1 MYNYIEHRQFAEERP
16 NHKYIYRKW
25 KNGRWYYYYETKRGD
40 RAGSNTSGYELQKEV
55 NRLNQEAAIKQ
66 KTERK
71 KRAKDKVSKA
81 ISRIGSSRM
90 GG

>member
-1 MYNYIEHRQFAEERP
+1 MSACKKP
-16 NHKYIYRKW
+16 
-25 KNGRWYYYYETKRGD
+25 
-40 RAGSNTSGYELQKEV
+40 GYELQKEV

-71 KRAKDKVSKA
+71 KRAKDKVFKA
-81 ISRIGSSRM
+81 ISRIGSSRI